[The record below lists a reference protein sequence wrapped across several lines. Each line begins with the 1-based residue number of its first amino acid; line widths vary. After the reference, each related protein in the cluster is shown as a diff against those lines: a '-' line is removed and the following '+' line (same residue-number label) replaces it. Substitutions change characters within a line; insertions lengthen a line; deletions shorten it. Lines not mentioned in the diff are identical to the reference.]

1 MEWFHS
7 FVECLKEAAGELKT
21 NYEDLKNEYKDEAER
36 IKACMDV
43 YKSSKTVVSGIT
55 SELAGGLTTDSIAK
69 LITSFDG
76 NWDNFAKSFDTA
88 FNKNTAAG
96 HTNMLES
103 FAKDHFGDDVF
114 NAGSVLKNKSSDTMG
129 LYSSSKSLV
138 SSLISDIHGVSDLSS
153 VSKLASDFD
162 RNWDSFAK
170 SVNAVFGNASATNK
184 KNILE
189 TFAIDN
195 FGQKVFDT
203 GSVIKNET
211 PNILG
216 AVGTFKQGIAAF
228 SGSYRNPV
236 EAAQRIKTGV
246 DNIVVA
252 TEQMAKSLNNVVKL
266 FKGRGT
272 TQNVDGLKSLDF
284 LSKLH
289 ETKPINALNT
299 TLRVGGGF
307 AAAIGNVGGIV
318 SSLNEGDFKGA
329 LERGKQ
335 TLDDIKTLTKDNMK
349 SGISSSASSIKS
361 RSPLSSSDGAP
372 TGGAA
377 NISEEQPQGATE
389 DDDDSK
395 DSGNDDSYVC
405 SGATMQCSF
414 GTSQAKLTVYPD
426 RTVFLTGEPMAN
438 ISDHISLYNIARFG
452 RCRTVAFPPTGAAT
466 SAHHGHLTPMPCIPG
481 TYSEWLNGKTDVI
494 VKGKDAL
501 LKTSYCKCCY
511 GGIITITKDGQK

>member
-1 MEWFHS
+1 MEWFQS
-7 FVECLKEAAGELKT
+7 FVECLKEAGCELKT
-21 NYEDLKNEYKDEAER
+21 TYENLKLEYKDEAER
-36 IKACMDV
+36 IKGCIDV
-43 YKSSKTVVSGIT
+43 YKSGKAVVSGVT

-76 NWDNFAKSFDTA
+76 NWDNFAKSFDA
-88 FNKNTAAG
+88 LFNSNQAAS
-96 HTNMLES
+96 HTNMLEN
-103 FAKDHFGDDVF
+103 FARDHFGDEVF
-114 NAGSVLKNKSSDTMG
+114 NMGSVLKNKSSDVSG

-138 SSLISDIHGVSDLSS
+138 SSLVADVHGVKDISS
-153 VSKLASDFD
+153 ISKLASDFD

-170 SVNAVFGNASATNK
+170 SVNAVFGQASSSGQ

-189 TFAIDN
+189 TFAISN

-203 GSVIKNET
+203 GSIIKNET

-216 AVGTFKQGIAAF
+216 AIGTFKEGVAAF
-228 SGSYRNPV
+228 GGSYRNPV

-272 TQNVDGLKSLDF
+272 TDGIEGLKSLEL
-284 LSKLH
+284 LSALH
-289 ETKPINALNT
+289 DTKVVKTVNSIM
-299 TLRVGGGF
+299 RVGGG
-307 AAAIGNVGGIV
+307 AAALVGNY
-318 SSLNEGDFKGA
+318 SSISQAIETRNPAQIISAFESAYDDF
-329 LERGKQ
+329 
-335 TLDDIKTLTKDNMK
+335 KTLTKDNMK
-349 SGISSSASSIKS
+349 SGASTAASSIKS
-361 RSPLSSSDGAP
+361 RDALSSSEESP

-377 NISEEQPQGATE
+377 DISETDAQPQEEAKDE
-389 DDDDSK
+389 DDDS
-395 DSGNDDSYVC
+395 NDDSYVC
-405 SGATMQCSF
+405 SGATMRCSF

-426 RTVFLTGEPMAN
+426 RTVFLTCEPMAN

-452 RCRTVAFPPTGAAT
+452 RCRTVVFPPTGSAT
-466 SAHHGHLTPMPCIPG
+466 TANHGRLTPMPCVPG
-481 TYSEWLNGKTDVI
+481 TYNEWLNGKADVL

>member
-1 MEWFHS
+1 MAWFQS
-7 FVECLKEAAGELKT
+7 FVECLKEAAGELKA
-21 NYEDLKNEYKDEAER
+21 NYEGLKNEYKDEAER

-43 YKSSKTVVSGIT
+43 YKSSKNVVSGIT

-69 LITSFDG
+69 LITGFDG
-76 NWDNFAKSFDTA
+76 NWDSFAKAYDTA

-103 FAKDHFGDDVF
+103 FARDHFGDDVF
-114 NAGSVLKNKSSDTMG
+114 NAGSALKNKSSDTMG

-138 SSLISDIHGVSDLSS
+138 SSLISDIHDVHDLSS

-170 SVNAVFGNASATNK
+170 SVNAVFGNASATNQ

-189 TFAIDN
+189 TFAISN

-216 AVGTFKQGIAAF
+216 AVGTFKEGIAAF
-228 SGSYRNPV
+228 GGSYRNPV

-246 DNIVVA
+246 DNIVNA

-272 TQNVDGLKSLDF
+272 TQNVSGLKSLEF
-284 LSKLH
+284 LSALH
-289 ETKPINALNT
+289 DTKVVKAVNSIMRT
-299 TLRVGGGF
+299 GGG
-307 AAAIGNVGGIV
+307 AAALVGNY
-318 SSLNEGDFKGA
+318 SSISQAIEKRNPAQIISAFKSAYDDF
-329 LERGKQ
+329 
-335 TLDDIKTLTKDNMK
+335 KTLTKDNMK
-349 SGISSSASSIKS
+349 SGASTAASSIKT
-361 RSPLSSSDGAP
+361 RSPISSSDGTP

-377 NISEEQPQGATE
+377 NISDEQTQEAEEDE
-389 DDDDSK
+389 DSNDS
-395 DSGNDDSYVC
+395 SNDDSYVC
-405 SGATMQCSF
+405 SGATMRCSF

-452 RCRTVAFPPTGAAT
+452 RCRTVAYPPTGAAT
-466 SAHHGHLTPMPCIPG
+466 AANHGNLTPMPCVPG
-481 TYSEWLNGKTDVI
+481 TYSEWLNGKNDVI
-494 VKGKDAL
+494 VKGKNAL
-501 LKTSYCKCCY
+501 LKSSYCKCCY

>member
-1 MEWFHS
+1 MAWFQS

-21 NYEDLKNEYKDEAER
+21 NYENLKTEYADEAER
-36 IKACMDV
+36 IKACQEI
-43 YKSSKTVVSGIT
+43 YKTSKTVVSGIT
-55 SELAGGLTTDSIAK
+55 SELSGGLTVDSIAK
-69 LITSFDG
+69 LITGFDG
-76 NWDNFAKSFDTA
+76 NWDNFAKAYDTA

-103 FAKDHFGDDVF
+103 FARDHFGDDVF
-114 NAGSVLKNKSSDTMG
+114 YAGSALKNKSSDTMG

-138 SSLISDIHGVSDLSS
+138 SSLISDIHNVSDLSS
-153 VSKLASDFD
+153 VSTLASDFD
-162 RNWDSFAK
+162 KNWDSFAK
-170 SVNAVFGNASATNK
+170 SVNAVFGNTSSTNQ

-216 AVGTFKQGIAAF
+216 ALGMFKEGIAAF
-228 SGSYRNPV
+228 GGSYRDPV

-272 TQNVDGLKSLDF
+272 TQNVEGLKSLEA
-284 LSKLH
+284 LSNLH
-289 ETKPINALNT
+289 DTKAVKALNT
-299 TLRVGGGF
+299 TLRVGGG
-307 AAAIGNVGGIV
+307 AAAIVGDAGSV
-318 SSLNEGDFKGA
+318 VNALNSGDYKGA
-329 LERGKQ
+329 IDAGEKLV
-335 TLDDIKTLTKDNMK
+335 DDFKTLTKDNMGK
-349 SGISSSASSIKS
+349 GIGSSASSIKS
-361 RSPLSSSDGAP
+361 RSSLSSSEGTLTDGA
-372 TGGAA
+372 
-377 NISEEQPQGATE
+377 SEADPQNESNDE
-389 DDDDSK
+389 DSDDG
-395 DSGNDDSYVC
+395 GNDDSYVC
-405 SGATMQCSF
+405 SGATMRCSF

-438 ISDHISLYNIARFG
+438 ISDHVSLYNIAPFG
-452 RCRTVAFPPTGAAT
+452 RCRTVAFPSTGAAT
-466 SAHHGHLTPMPCIPG
+466 AAHHGHLTPMPCVPG
-481 TYSEWLNGKTDVI
+481 TYSEWLNGKNDVI
-494 VKGKDAL
+494 VKGKEAL
-501 LKTSYCKCCY
+501 LKSSYCKCCY